1 MRDLMDIGQLRAPVA
16 DAEDADGANV
26 GAGAARNADDV
37 GGGGRRRHADNNN
50 HHRQPLLG
58 GPDGDTGSPTVGL
71 TTFNRSEEPLSSSS
85 GAASVGILAG
95 TSSAA
100 AAAAE
105 VSASSVTSGQVMETR
120 ID

>member
-26 GAGAARNADDV
+26 GAGAARNADD
-37 GGGGRRRHADNNN
+37 
-50 HHRQPLLG
+50 PLLG

-85 GAASVGILAG
+85 GAASVAILAG